1 MAHILVVDDDSSV
14 LRLLTRALPEH
25 TVTALQ
31 DGREAILMA
40 QTGAPIDLLLTDY
53 LMPSMTGPE
62 VIGWI
67 REMRPGL
74 RAIIVSSYCDVL
86 DHQNPDWWRLETHV
100 SKPFTVEAIRSAV
113 QAAVME
119 S

>member
-1 MAHILVVDDDSSV
+1 MAHILVVDDDLSV
-14 LRLLTRALPEH
+14 LQLLTRVLADH

-31 DGREAILMA
+31 DAEDAVRLA

-67 REMRPGL
+67 REVRPGL
-74 RAIIVSSYCDVL
+74 PAIIVTSHCDVL
-86 DHQNPDWWRLETHV
+86 DRQEADWWRCEPLV
-100 SKPFTVEAIRSAV
+100 SKPFSAEAIRSAV
-113 QAAVME
+113 RAAVE